1 MHHNDNE
8 VCVTVVDVTKQ
19 EIERPKKTAR
29 LVFRKE
35 KTIHGKNIDYCGYIR

>member
-19 EIERPKKTAR
+19 EIERPKKDSATGIPE
-29 LVFRKE
+29 RKNDTRQ
-35 KTIHGKNIDYCGYIR
+35 KH